1 MFACATAPV
10 QSSRHLLHGCSWIWW
25 HLLMCNVSN
34 QAGSKEEDA
43 INRPWRP
50 LPSERITE
58 ENAVLLR
65 RAVVVACLALS
76 SLYGPDVVLASAGLI
91 LTTFVYDSMGL
102 AAHPIGKNFCNIW
115 GYTMFQT
122 GATKLMGEQ
131 CLYSYTT

>member
-1 MFACATAPV
+1 
-10 QSSRHLLHGCSWIWW
+10 
-25 HLLMCNVSN
+25 MCNVSN

-131 CLYSYTT
+131 HSTRIQHKAAVLSATLQDPRLNWIIRPLSRSY